1 MKKIIHYAFK
11 RTITPDVQQ
20 IVYTCNWAVR
30 ISEDKITTKKDKVTC
45 KNCLRIIKN
54 CRFKDDAP

>member
-11 RTITPDVQQ
+11 RTIAPDVER
-20 IVYTCNWAVR
+20 IVYTCNWACGV
-30 ISEDKITTKKDKVTC
+30 SLDKITSQKKKVTC

-54 CRFKDDAP
+54 WRFQDDAP